1 MAAVSYTTNKG
12 HVVFVTDANSKKKYK
27 ESSKKIKQKGDFLL
41 KYVDKLIPVVQT
53 KIDSDEN
60 IYLLLTGD
68 LIIPN
73 NDDL

>member
-27 ESSKKIKQKGDFLL
+27 ESSKKLSKGDFLL